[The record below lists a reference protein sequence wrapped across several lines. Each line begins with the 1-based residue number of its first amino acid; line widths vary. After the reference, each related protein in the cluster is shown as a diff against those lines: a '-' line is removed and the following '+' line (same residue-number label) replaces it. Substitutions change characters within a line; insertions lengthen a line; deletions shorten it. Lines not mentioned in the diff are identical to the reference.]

1 MTNDLQSVVI
11 SGTSDG
17 KWEARHV
24 PSGRLVIGDTVD
36 GAQELMRD
44 ALGLTSS
51 GRFDEPLTS
60 DRFSGLTQAI
70 ALFLEGPVSDAL
82 AAHSGFAR
90 LDAFENG
97 VAHIRLG
104 GGCQGCPSS
113 QITLF
118 SGVRTQLQSRFGE
131 DAIVD
136 VAPSLD

>member
-1 MTNDLQSVVI
+1 MSHDLQSVVI
-11 SGTSDG
+11 SATSNG
-17 KWEARHV
+17 MWEARHV
-24 PSGRLVIGDTVD
+24 PSGRTVIGDTLES
-36 GAQELMRD
+36 AQELMRN
-44 ALGLTSS
+44 ALGLTTS
-51 GRFDEPLTS
+51 GTFDEPTTS

-70 ALFLEGPVSDAL
+70 ALFLEGPVSSAL

-118 SGVRTQLQSRFGE
+118 SGVRSQLQDRFG
-131 DAIVD
+131 DDVVID